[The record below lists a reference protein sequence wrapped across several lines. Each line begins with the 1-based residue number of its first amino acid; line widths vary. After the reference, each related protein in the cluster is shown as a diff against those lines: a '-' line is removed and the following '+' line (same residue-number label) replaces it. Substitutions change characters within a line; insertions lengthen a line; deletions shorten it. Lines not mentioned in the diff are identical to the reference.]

1 MHDLKMIADK
11 SLAALKNNGAD
22 KAQCSVRFTETHEF
36 NVDGGKFSLFRTLF
50 DNSLTLTAVK
60 DDKKGSVGINR
71 LDDES
76 IAAAAVNCMAIADSG
91 AADPAWAFA
100 EKSENGTFTEG
111 SPEADLDL
119 LFDRT
124 EELMNDIKAQFPLI
138 LMEQMIVTHKK
149 RHTVFKNSFGV
160 EYEMLSGNYEIELM
174 FSAHEG
180 EKSSSFFGS
189 GVYTDRLDTPFM
201 ELGTI
206 REDLANVSK
215 QLDTKPLEGK
225 FTGVAVLPPSSL
237 GTFIGSAL
245 SNFTADGTLLDG
257 TSPWK
262 DSLGKVVADSAI
274 TISAAPLDERIVCG
288 ERFTGEGF
296 LSENYD
302 IIKDGVLESF
312 MLSGYVANKT
322 GLPRAKNSSYAIV
335 MKPGETPYADIIAG
349 IERGILVGRF
359 SGGEP
364 GTSGDFSGVAKNSF
378 LIENGKITCA
388 LSETMISG
396 NLGELLKNVHAI
408 SSEVVCDGATVLPYA
423 AFGGVTVSGK

>member
-11 SLAALKNNGAD
+11 ALAALKDNGAD

-76 IAAAAVNCMAIADSG
+76 IAAAAVNCLAIADSG

-160 EYEMLSGNYEIELM
+160 EYEVLSGNYEIELM

-206 REDLANVSK
+206 REDLANESK

-322 GLPRAKNSSYAIV
+322 GLPRANNSSYAIV

>member
-11 SLAALKNNGAD
+11 ALAALKDNGAD

-76 IAAAAVNCMAIADSG
+76 IAAAAVNCLAIAESG

-160 EYEMLSGNYEIELM
+160 EYEVLSGNYEIELM

-215 QLDTKPLEGK
+215 QLETKPLEGK

-262 DSLGKVVADSAI
+262 DSLGKVVADPAI

-296 LSENYD
+296 RSENYD

-335 MKPGETPYADIIAG
+335 MKPGDTAYADIIAG

-396 NLGELLKNVHAI
+396 NLGDLLKNVVAI
-408 SSEVVCDGATVLPYA
+408 SSEVVCDGATVLPYV

>member
-76 IAAAAVNCMAIADSG
+76 IAAAAVNCLAIAESG

-138 LMEQMIVTHKK
+138 LMAQMIVTHKK

-160 EYEMLSGNYEIELM
+160 EYEVLSGNYEIELM

-180 EKSSSFFGS
+180 EKSSSFFSS

-215 QLDTKPLEGK
+215 QLETKPLEGK
-225 FTGVAVLPPSSL
+225 FTGVAVLPPFSL

-262 DSLGKVVADSAI
+262 DSLGKVVADPAI

-296 LSENYD
+296 RSENYD

-335 MKPGETPYADIIAG
+335 MKPGDTAYADIIAG

-396 NLGELLKNVHAI
+396 NLGDLLKNVVAI

>member
-1 MHDLKMIADK
+1 MHDLKLIADK
-11 SLAALKNNGAD
+11 ALAALKDNGAD
-22 KAQCSVRFTETHEF
+22 KAQCAVRFTETHEF

-50 DNSLTLTAVK
+50 DNSLSLTAVK

-71 LDDES
+71 LDDDS
-76 IAAAAVNCMAIADSG
+76 IAAAAVNCLAIADSG
-91 AADPAWAFA
+91 AADPAWIFA
-100 EKSENGTFTEG
+100 EKSENGSFTEG
-111 SPEADLDL
+111 APEADLDL

-124 EELMNDIKAQFPLI
+124 EELMRQIGEQFPLI

-149 RHTVFKNSFGV
+149 RHSVFKNSLGV
-160 EYEMLSGNYEIELM
+160 EYETLSGNYEISLM

-189 GVYTDRLDTPFM
+189 GVITDRLDVPFM

-206 REDLANVSK
+206 REDLENVSK
-215 QLDTKPLEGK
+215 QLDTQPLEGK
-225 FTGVAVLPPSSL
+225 FTGVAVFPPSSL

-245 SNFTADGTLLDG
+245 GNFASDGTLLDG

-262 DSLGKVVADSAI
+262 DSLGKVVADPAI

-296 LSENYD
+296 RSENYD
-302 IIKDGVLESF
+302 IIRDGVLESF

-335 MKPGETPYADIIAG
+335 MKPGDTPYADIIAG

-396 NLGELLKNVHAI
+396 NLGDLLKNVVAI

>member
-11 SLAALKNNGAD
+11 ALAALKDKGAD
-22 KAQCSVRFTETHEF
+22 KAQCAVRFTETHEF

-50 DNSLTLTAVK
+50 DNSLSLTAVK

-76 IAAAAVNCMAIADSG
+76 IAAAAVNCLAIADSG

-100 EKSENGTFTEG
+100 EKSENGSFTEG
-111 SPEADLDL
+111 APEADLDL

-124 EELMNDIKAQFPLI
+124 AELMRQIGEQFPLI

-149 RHTVFKNSFGV
+149 RHTVFKNSLGV
-160 EYEMLSGNYEIELM
+160 EYEVLSGEYGIDLM

-180 EKSSSFFGS
+180 EKSSSFFGT
-189 GVYTDRLDTPFM
+189 GVITDRLDTPFM

-225 FTGVAVLPPSSL
+225 FTGVAVLPPSAL

-245 SNFTADGTLLDG
+245 GNFASDSTLLDG

-262 DSLGKVVADSAI
+262 ESLGKVVADPAI

-296 LSENYD
+296 RSENYD

-335 MKPGETPYADIIAG
+335 MKAGDTPYADIIAG

-396 NLGELLKNVHAI
+396 NLGDLLKNVVAI

>member
-76 IAAAAVNCMAIADSG
+76 IAAAAVNCLAIAESG

-160 EYEMLSGNYEIELM
+160 EYEVLSGNYEIELM

-189 GVYTDRLDTPFM
+189 GVITDRLDTPFM

-215 QLDTKPLEGK
+215 QLDTQPLAGK

-245 SNFTADGTLLDG
+245 GNFATDGTLLDG

-296 LSENYD
+296 RSENYD

-322 GLPRAKNSSYAIV
+322 GLPRAKNSSYSIV
-335 MKPGETPYADIIAG
+335 MKPGDTAYADIIAG

-396 NLGELLKNVHAI
+396 NLGNLLKNVVAI
-408 SSEVVCDGATVLPYA
+408 SSEVVCDGATVLPYV

>member
-11 SLAALKNNGAD
+11 ALAALKDNGAD
-22 KAQCSVRFTETHEF
+22 KAQCAVRFTETHEF

-50 DNSLTLTAVK
+50 DNSLSLTAVK

-71 LDDES
+71 LDDDS
-76 IAAAAVNCMAIADSG
+76 IAAAAVNCLAIADSG
-91 AADPAWAFA
+91 AADPAWVFA
-100 EKSENGTFTEG
+100 EKSENGFFTAG
-111 SPEADLDL
+111 APEADLDL

-124 EELMNDIKAQFPLI
+124 EELMRQIGEQFPLI

-149 RHTVFKNSFGV
+149 RHSVFKNSLGV
-160 EYEMLSGNYEIELM
+160 EYETLSGNYEISLM

-189 GVYTDRLDTPFM
+189 GVITDRLDVPFM

-206 REDLANVSK
+206 REDLENVSK
-215 QLDTKPLEGK
+215 QLDTQPLEGK
-225 FTGVAVLPPSSL
+225 FTGVAVFPPSSL

-245 SNFTADGTLLDG
+245 GNFASDGTLLDG

-262 DSLGKVVADSAI
+262 DCLGKVVADPAI

-296 LSENYD
+296 RSENYD
-302 IIKDGVLESF
+302 IIKGGVLESF

-396 NLGELLKNVHAI
+396 NLGDLLKNVVAI

>member
-11 SLAALKNNGAD
+11 ALAALKDNGAD
-22 KAQCSVRFTETHEF
+22 KAQCAVRFTETHEF

-50 DNSLTLTAVK
+50 DNSLSLTAVK

-71 LDDES
+71 LDDDS
-76 IAAAAVNCMAIADSG
+76 IAAAAVNCLAIADSG
-91 AADPAWAFA
+91 AADPAWVFA
-100 EKSENGTFTEG
+100 EKSENGFFTAG
-111 SPEADLDL
+111 APEADLDL

-124 EELMNDIKAQFPLI
+124 EELMRQIGEQFPLI

-149 RHTVFKNSFGV
+149 RHSVFKNSLGV
-160 EYEMLSGNYEIELM
+160 EYETLSGNYEISLM

-189 GVYTDRLDTPFM
+189 GVITDRLDVPFM

-206 REDLANVSK
+206 REDLENVSK
-215 QLDTKPLEGK
+215 QLDTQPLEGK
-225 FTGVAVLPPSSL
+225 FTGVAVFPPSSL

-245 SNFTADGTLLDG
+245 GNFASDGTLLDG

-262 DSLGKVVADSAI
+262 DCLGKVVADPAI
-274 TISAAPLDERIVCG
+274 TISATPLDERIVCG

-296 LSENYD
+296 RSENYD
-302 IIKDGVLESF
+302 IIKGGVLESF

-396 NLGELLKNVHAI
+396 NLGDLLKNVVAI

>member
-11 SLAALKNNGAD
+11 ALAALKDNGAD
-22 KAQCSVRFTETHEF
+22 KAQCAVRFTETHEF

-50 DNSLTLTAVK
+50 DNSLSLTAVK

-71 LDDES
+71 LDDDS
-76 IAAAAVNCMAIADSG
+76 IAAAAVNCLAIADSG
-91 AADPAWAFA
+91 AADPAWVFA
-100 EKSENGTFTEG
+100 EKSENGFFTAG
-111 SPEADLDL
+111 APEADLDL

-124 EELMNDIKAQFPLI
+124 EELMRQIGEQFPLI

-149 RHTVFKNSFGV
+149 RHSVFKNSLGV
-160 EYEMLSGNYEIELM
+160 EYETLSGNYEISLM

-189 GVYTDRLDTPFM
+189 GVITDRLDVPFM

-206 REDLANVSK
+206 REDLENVSK
-215 QLDTKPLEGK
+215 QLDTQPLEGK
-225 FTGVAVLPPSSL
+225 FTGVAVFPPSSL

-245 SNFTADGTLLDG
+245 GNFASDGTLLDG

-262 DSLGKVVADSAI
+262 DCLGKVVADPAI

-296 LSENYD
+296 RSENYD
-302 IIKDGVLESF
+302 IIREGVLESF

-396 NLGELLKNVHAI
+396 NLGDLLKNVVAI

>member
-11 SLAALKNNGAD
+11 ALAALKDNGAD

-76 IAAAAVNCMAIADSG
+76 IAAAAVNCLAIADSG

-160 EYEMLSGNYEIELM
+160 EYEVLSGNYEIELM

-215 QLDTKPLEGK
+215 QLETKPLEGK

-245 SNFTADGTLLDG
+245 GNFTADGTLLDG

-296 LSENYD
+296 RSENYD

-322 GLPRAKNSSYAIV
+322 GLPRAKNSSYSIV
-335 MKPGETPYADIIAG
+335 MKPGDTPYADIIAG

-396 NLGELLKNVHAI
+396 NLGDLLKNVVAI
-408 SSEVVCDGATVLPYA
+408 SSEVVCDGATVLPYV

>member
-160 EYEMLSGNYEIELM
+160 EYEVLSGNYEIELM

-245 SNFTADGTLLDG
+245 GNFTADGTLLDG

-262 DSLGKVVADSAI
+262 DSLGKMVADSAI

>member
-76 IAAAAVNCMAIADSG
+76 IAAAAVNCLAIADSG

-160 EYEMLSGNYEIELM
+160 EYEVLSGNYEIELM

-215 QLDTKPLEGK
+215 QLETQPLAGK

-245 SNFTADGTLLDG
+245 GNFATDGTLLDG

-262 DSLGKVVADSAI
+262 DSLGKVVADPAI

-296 LSENYD
+296 CSENYD

-335 MKPGETPYADIIAG
+335 MKPGDTAYADIIAG

-396 NLGELLKNVHAI
+396 NLGDLLKNVVAI
-408 SSEVVCDGATVLPYA
+408 SSEVVCDGATVLPYV